1 MNYCLLIIICEKDIE
16 FFFNSKYEIKFCL
29 SIIPS
34 RKQKSGNGNIM
45 LHFPEHSTEED
56 NLHEIVIKITQV
68 IDRYS
73 MPIISVTCFLGAV
86 YTGLTLFLLC

>member
-1 MNYCLLIIICEKDIE
+1 MMNYCLLIIICEKDIE

-56 NLHEIVIKITQV
+56 NLHEIVIKNNLS
-68 IDRYS
+68 Y
-73 MPIISVTCFLGAV
+73 
-86 YTGLTLFLLC
+86 